1 MLFLYDEKPVSIF
14 MSGDDTRISVDFCNI
29 KMKMKPCQFRLFHNY
44 LFNTSKKL
52 IENTNTVDLVLVT
65 NSLKVT
71 ISTPHFFH
79 LFSAVEIVMN
89 KKFGNQL
96 IYKN

>member
-1 MLFLYDEKPVSIF
+1 MLRLYDEKPIMIF
-14 MSGDDTRISVDFCNI
+14 TIDDDVKIGVDFCNI

-44 LFNTSKKL
+44 LFSISKKL
-52 IENTNTVDLVLVT
+52 DESSDTVELLLVK

-71 ISTPHFFH
+71 ISINHFFQ
-79 LFSAVEIVMN
+79 LFNAVSSVMN
-89 KKFGNQL
+89 KKFGNKT